1 MITLCIASRG
11 RHKLLAHTMAVTLGN
26 AVRDDTRVMVAIDDD
41 DPFPGGNGLWPD
53 ALRADYTVAPR
64 DLTLGEKYNR
74 AFNAALNNEHLL
86 PGSSARPGRK
96 RKITAV
102 GRDGDLFVPFVDA
115 VGITTPGWDQILVD
129 AAAQF
134 DDGIGAVYFGER
146 RDPLSLPRMQGI
158 TRKFIEVQGFFM
170 PEGFPFWWYDT
181 HSNEVSWLSRR
192 VIYADVQL
200 EPTPP
205 TKKTRGARDIK
216 FWGDA
221 YYALRGER
229 YDIAARIVAA
239 SDYPAWQRA
248 MIMQEIPYWGEIL
261 NNREAQTTRDVA
273 WAAQYEQQIGFDAP
287 ADTRYNKAKAL
298 MVERLAARQQQA
310 AE

>member
-1 MITLCIASRG
+1 MSVALCIATRG
-11 RHKLLAHTMAVTLGN
+11 RSQLLSHTVELTLE
-26 AVRDDTRVMVAIDDD
+26 RSTRRDTRIIIDIDDD
-41 DPFPGGNGLWPD
+41 DKGTLDD
-53 ALRADYTVAPR
+53 ARIKDKRVIYSVGPRPATVGA
-64 DLTLGEKYNR
+64 KYNR
-74 AFNAALNNEHLL
+74 AFDHAKKAT
-86 PGSSARPGRK
+86 
-96 RKITAV
+96 I
-102 GRDGDLFVPFVDA
+102 FVPFVDA
-115 VGITTPGWDQILVD
+115 VGITTQGWDDRLVE
-129 AAAQF
+129 AADQF
-134 DDGIGAVYFGER
+134 GDGIGAVYFGDR
-146 RDPLSLPRMQGI
+146 RDPLWLPRMQAL
-158 TRKFIEVQGFFM
+158 TRKFVEIQGFFI
-170 PEGFPFWWYDT
+170 PEFCPWAWWTDT
-181 HSNEVSWLSRR
+181 WINEVSWLSRR

-221 YYALRGER
+221 YYALRQER
-229 YDIAARIVAA
+229 YEIAARIVAA

-261 NNREAQTTRDVA
+261 NNREAQTTRDGA